1 MKPMKK
7 RRQFCQQLAEDRRGS
22 SYYLIERSAL
32 FFRKDFFLFFLLKSQ
47 AIRNFV
53 FEISIFLRLS
63 IQMAFIFPLLLS
75 ANFSFSFALNTIL

>member
-32 FFRKDFFLFFLLKSQ
+32 LFRKDFFFLLKSQ

-53 FEISIFLRLS
+53 FEISIFQRLS
-63 IQMAFIFPLLLS
+63 IQMAFIFSLLLS
-75 ANFSFSFALNTIL
+75 ANSSFSFALNTIL